1 MRMFSWIHSKRNG
14 CKHVSKKHGL
24 ISSPNYYLQK
34 ELPAAGCRE
43 EFIDWPHNGHGLL
56 AIGTIGNTNL
66 KKITEKTNLDE
77 NPEEEGK
84 LQNHLDLLF
93 NEAFG
98 QPEAPDFSLDK
109 FVRQSNDN
117 DDDDDDDDDAVHS
130 VDSSNKDDHHVQR
143 STSSV
148 YNINRGKDICFDNRG
163 TAISKKTLSF
173 LLKKVFACT
182 SDQFAPPPSLKDPL
196 SESRL
201 EKMLRAILHNKIY
214 PQSST
219 SSTTLS
225 AKKKCLENRHE
236 PKSANEDDEN
246 HKGENGSKWVKT
258 DSECAAR
265 GLA

>member
-1 MRMFSWIHSKRNG
+1 MFSWIHSKLNG
-14 CKHVSKKHGL
+14 YKHVSKKHGL
-24 ISSPNYYLQK
+24 VSSPNHYLQK

-43 EFIDWPHNGHGLL
+43 QFIDWPHNGHGLL
-56 AIGTIGNTNL
+56 AIGTIGKTNF
-66 KKITEKTNLDE
+66 KKIREKTNFDE
-77 NPEEEGK
+77 NPEKVGK

-98 QPEAPDFSLDK
+98 QPEAPDFSLAK
-109 FVRQSNDN
+109 FVKQSKDN
-117 DDDDDDDDDAVHS
+117 DDDDDAVHS
-130 VDSSNKDDHHVQR
+130 VDSSNNDDHHVLR

-196 SESRL
+196 SESRM
-201 EKMLRAILHNKIY
+201 EKMLRAILHKKIY
-214 PQSST
+214 PHSST

-225 AKKKCLENRHE
+225 AKKKYLENRHE
-236 PKSANEDDEN
+236 PNSANEDAEN

-265 GLA
+265 RLA

>member
-1 MRMFSWIHSKRNG
+1 MFSWIHSKRNG
-14 CKHVSKKHGL
+14 CKHVSKKHDL
-24 ISSPNYYLQK
+24 VSSPNHYLQK

-98 QPEAPDFSLDK
+98 QPEAPNFSLAK
-109 FVRQSNDN
+109 FVKQSN
-117 DDDDDDDDDAVHS
+117 DDDDDDAVHS

-148 YNINRGKDICFDNRG
+148 
-163 TAISKKTLSF
+163 
-173 LLKKVFACT
+173 
-182 SDQFAPPPSLKDPL
+182 
-196 SESRL
+196 
-201 EKMLRAILHNKIY
+201 MLRAILHKKIY

-225 AKKKCLENRHE
+225 AKKKYLENRHE

-246 HKGENGSKWVKT
+246 HKRGNGSKWIKT

-265 GLA
+265 RLA

>member
-1 MRMFSWIHSKRNG
+1 MFSWIHSKRNG
-14 CKHVSKKHGL
+14 CKHVSKKHDL
-24 ISSPNYYLQK
+24 VSSPNHYLQK

-77 NPEEEGK
+77 NLEEEGK

-98 QPEAPDFSLDK
+98 QTEAPNFSLDK
-109 FVRQSNDN
+109 FVKQSN
-117 DDDDDDDDDAVHS
+117 DDDDDDAVHS

-148 YNINRGKDICFDNRG
+148 VYNINREKDICFDNRG
-163 TAISKKTLSF
+163 TAVSKKTLSF
-173 LLKKVFACT
+173 LLKKMFACT
-182 SDQFAPPPSLKDPL
+182 SDQFAPPPSLRDPMI
-196 SESRL
+196 SESRM
-201 EKMLRAILHNKIY
+201 EKMLRAILHKKIY

-225 AKKKCLENRHE
+225 AKKKYLENRHE

-246 HKGENGSKWVKT
+246 HKRGNGSKWIKT

-265 GLA
+265 RMA